1 MDNAHLLLH
10 DQLDGSSMLDT
21 PPTRDDA
28 IRQRVQELESQ
39 AQSYLARP
47 TNANFKQAIGLYER
61 ILGFGDINPAQRTS
75 FEHRL
80 EETLHAY
87 EQFRAQFGEL
97 TTARQIQRDEIELIE
112 LRKLIN
118 TGVEIGP
125 DGEELEPQFDK
136 LLATVRGKLLRI
148 ARELADQANKQAGD
162 GADYL
167 DPPLLDT
174 AIGTYERAIGAIQ
187 GNEIRGWEESS
198 AANIAVIGIK
208 SLLLNEAAESAIK
221 KYEQRAAD
229 VRDSRAAILRIRPL
243 YNEADSAFRQSTYA
257 QTIIILDSIQDLAGT
272 QLSSTL
278 VEGLRRRTMQH
289 WEQATLAR
297 ANALL
302 QAARM
307 ATSRGEYEQVE
318 KLVGELLGIEPHLET
333 AALTQCKQQA
343 QEIIKEVHALEE
355 YLQQL
360 VSDSG
365 LARVHGRIEEAEQ
378 RAREALVLRP
388 GYRPAQQA
396 LEHTLVVLVNNAL
409 RQAQDA
415 LAAPEE
421 LLLQAARDALELQH
435 QHIDEMRE
443 LPMRQPLHERLAQT
457 LGQLKHVLDQRY
469 ELQAHEQQAQALID
483 QAGQQALQE
492 RFADA
497 LATLGQARAL
507 APQHPR
513 LVVEENRVRASWAE
527 TLRQRAQSFIDADPP
542 HPAAALECL
551 VTLREIGMED
561 TASTELRRRA
571 EWQVSNERGMTFLHQ
586 GAFAQAIEVLKQ
598 GDLADAATR
607 SALSEAR
614 CQEAQRL
621 MQLGRWTPALEI
633 LQQIG
638 GEDPQVLALSSRA
651 RAEYLIDQAQ
661 GFLDVKVFG
670 GAESKLIEAERE
682 PLPDLAERIVQLR
695 EQINTARNVFR
706 KAQSLQQR
714 AQDLYHRYRSYGNP
728 SELLEAITT
737 LDEALA
743 LRDLPEEDHQRESI
757 QKLRNDYQQRYQD
770 LVLAERARLMS
781 EGDAALQTEQLER
794 IPEAI
799 QRYGA
804 VLELAP
810 NQPDIE
816 ALGRLERARQLLRQG
831 RDQLV
836 DETGML
842 LNLRGTRNSQRS
854 IRLADVQSLIV
865 RCKRAQQIAPET
877 HRSLNEALL
886 ALQEA
891 ARAYETADTDIQA
904 ARALWAAAR
913 REGSADFSEID
924 HAIERAVR
932 YFEGMTY
939 IHSELDRSSA
949 EGLMRQITANRDMQR
964 VVVSAST
971 AVSSALARSDS
982 EAAASAFAELSRAE
996 ETVYTT
1002 TAALSGVRG
1011 GAGTPE
1017 TVAERYPHQYAIL
1030 NSLAEQIKDQ
1040 MQRERE
1046 APDVQQLRE
1055 VIQQRIALQRLL
1067 ERLDR
1072 EDRFGLR

>member
-1 MDNAHLLLH
+1 MDNTSLLLH
-10 DQLDGSSMLDT
+10 DQLDGSPTLDA

-28 IRQRVQELESQ
+28 IQQRVHELESQ

-61 ILGFGDINPAQRTS
+61 ILGFGDINPAQRTR
-75 FEHRL
+75 FEQRQ

-136 LLATVRGKLLRI
+136 LLAIVREKLLRI

-167 DPPLLDT
+167 DPSLLDT

-187 GNEIRGWEESS
+187 GDETRGWEESS

-243 YNEADSAFRQSTYA
+243 YNEADSTFRQSTYA
-257 QTIIILDSIQDLAGT
+257 QTIIILDSIQDLAGA

-278 VEGLRRRTMQH
+278 VEGLRRRAMQH

-318 KLVGELLGIEPHLET
+318 KLAGELLGIEPHLET
-333 AALTQCKQQA
+333 AALTHCKQQA
-343 QEIIKEVHALEE
+343 QEIIKEIHALEE

-365 LARVHGRIEEAEQ
+365 LARVHGRIDEAEQ

-388 GYRPAQQA
+388 GYRPAQAA
-396 LEHTLVVLVNNAL
+396 LEHTLVILVNNAL

-415 LAAPEE
+415 LAAPEGSR
-421 LLLQAARDALELQH
+421 LQVARDALELQH
-435 QHIDEMRE
+435 QHIDEIGE
-443 LPMRQPLHERLAQT
+443 QPVRQPLQERLAQT
-457 LGQLKHVLDQRY
+457 LGQLKRVLDQRN
-469 ELQAHEQQAQALID
+469 EQRAHKQQAQALID

-497 LATLGQARAL
+497 LATLAQARAL
-507 APQHPR
+507 APQHPQ
-513 LVVEENRVRASWAE
+513 LVLEEHRVRAGWAE
-527 TLRQRAQSFIDADPP
+527 TLRQRALSFIDADPP

-571 EWQVSNERGMTFLHQ
+571 EWQVSNERGMAFLHQ

-598 GDLADAATR
+598 GDLTDAATR

-638 GEDPQVLALSSRA
+638 GDDPQVLALSSRA
-651 RAEYLIDQAQ
+651 RAEYLIEQAQ
-661 GFLDVKVFG
+661 GFLDVKVFS

-682 PLPDLAERIVQLR
+682 PLPELAGRIVQLR

-714 AQDLYHRYRSYGNP
+714 GQDKYQRYRSYGNP
-728 SELLEAITT
+728 SDLLEAIAT

-757 QKLRNDYQQRYQD
+757 QKQRDDYQQRYQD
-770 LVLAERARLMS
+770 LVLAERTRLIS

-810 NQPDIE
+810 SQPDIE
-816 ALGRLERARQLLRQG
+816 ALGRLERARQLLRHG

-836 DETGML
+836 DEAGLL
-842 LNLRGTRNSQRS
+842 LNLRGARNSQRG
-854 IRLADVQSLIV
+854 IRLADVQSLIA
-865 RCKRAQQIAPET
+865 RCMRAQQLAPET

-891 ARAYETADTDIQA
+891 ARAYETADTDVQA

-924 HAIERAVR
+924 HALERAVR

-964 VVVSAST
+964 VVISASA
-971 AVSSALARSDS
+971 AVASALARCDS
-982 EAAASAFAELSRAE
+982 EAAASAFAELARAE
-996 ETVYTT
+996 ETVYIT
-1002 TAALSGVRG
+1002 TAALSGVPG
-1011 GAGTPE
+1011 DPGAPATI
-1017 TVAERYPHQYAIL
+1017 AERYPHQYAIL
-1030 NSLAEQIKDQ
+1030 SSLAEQIKDH

-1055 VIQQRIALQRLL
+1055 IIQQRIILQRLL

>member
-1 MDNAHLLLH
+1 MDNAPLLLH
-10 DQLDGSSMLDT
+10 NELDASQPIDT
-21 PPTRDDA
+21 PPTRGDA
-28 IRQRVQELESQ
+28 IQQRVHELESQ

-47 TNANFKQAIGLYER
+47 TNANFKQAISLYER
-61 ILGFGDINPAQRTS
+61 ILGFGDINPAQRSS
-75 FEHRL
+75 FERRL
-80 EETLHAY
+80 DDTLHAY

-136 LLATVRGKLLRI
+136 LLATVREKLLRI

-167 DPPLLDT
+167 DPPLLDA
-174 AIGTYERAIGAIQ
+174 AIGTYARAIDCIQ
-187 GNEIRGWEESS
+187 GEEIRGWEESL
-198 AANIAVIGIK
+198 AATIAVGGIK

-221 KYEQRAAD
+221 KYEQRVAD
-229 VRDSRAAILRIRPL
+229 VRDSRSAILRIRPL
-243 YNEADSAFRQSTYA
+243 YDEADSAFRQSNFA
-257 QTIIILDSIQDLAGT
+257 QTIIILDSAQDLSGA
-272 QLSSTL
+272 QLSSSL
-278 VEGLRRRTMQH
+278 VAGLRRRAMQR

-307 ATSRGEYEQVE
+307 AASRGEYEQIE
-318 KLVGELLGIEPHLET
+318 KLVAELLGIEPHLET
-333 AALTQCKQQA
+333 EALTQCKQQA
-343 QEIIKEVHALEE
+343 HELLKEIHALEE

-360 VSDSG
+360 VGDSG
-365 LARVHGRIEEAEQ
+365 LARVHGRMEEAEQ

-396 LEHTLVVLVNNAL
+396 LESALVILVNTAL

-415 LAAPEE
+415 LAAPDASR
-421 LLLQAARDALELQH
+421 LQAVRDALELQH
-435 QHIDEMRE
+435 QHIDEIRD
-443 LPMRQPLHERLAQT
+443 PAARQPLVERLAQT
-457 LGQLKHVLDQRY
+457 LDQIKHKLEQRN
-469 ELQAHEQQAQALID
+469 EMHAREQQAQALLEE
-483 QAGQQALQE
+483 AGQQALQE

-497 LATLGQARAL
+497 LATIAAARAL
-507 APQHPR
+507 APQHSQ
-513 LVVEENRVRASWAE
+513 LVIEENRVRAGWAA
-527 TLRQRAQSFIDADPP
+527 TLRRRAQEFINADPP
-542 HPAAALECL
+542 HPSAALECL
-551 VTLREIGMED
+551 AALRELGMED
-561 TASTELRRRA
+561 TASIELRRRA
-571 EWQVSNERGMTFLHQ
+571 EWQASTARGMGLLHQ
-586 GAFAQAIEVLKQ
+586 GAFGQAIELLKQ
-598 GDLADAATR
+598 GDLADPATR

-614 CQEAQRL
+614 SQEAQRL
-621 MQLGRWTPALEI
+621 MQLGRWTSALEI

-638 GEDPQVLALSSRA
+638 GDDPAVLALSSRA
-651 RAEYLIDQAQ
+651 RAEYLIDQAK

-670 GAESKLIEAERE
+670 GAESKLIEADRE
-682 PLPDLAERIVQLR
+682 PLPELAGRIKQLR

-714 AQDLYHRYRSYGNP
+714 AQDQYQRYRSYSNP
-728 SELLEAITT
+728 SDLLDAIRT
-737 LDEALA
+737 LDEALE
-743 LRDLPEEDHQRESI
+743 LRDLPEEDHQREGI
-757 QKLRNDYQQRYQD
+757 QKLRDDYQQRYQD
-770 LVLAERARLMS
+770 LVLAERTRLMS

-799 QRYGA
+799 QCYGA

-810 NQPDIE
+810 HLPDTE

-836 DETGML
+836 DETGLL
-842 LNLRGTRNSQRS
+842 LNLRGTRNSQRG
-854 IRLADVQSLIV
+854 IRLADVQALIV
-865 RCKRAQQIAPET
+865 RCIRAQQLAPET

-924 HAIERAVR
+924 LALQRAVR

-949 EGLMRQITANRDMQR
+949 TGLLRQITANRDMQR
-964 VVVSAST
+964 VVIT
-971 AVSSALARSDS
+971 ADAAVAGALARSDN
-982 EAAASAFAELSRAE
+982 EAAAAAFAELARAE
-996 ETVYTT
+996 ETVYATT
-1002 TAALSGVRG
+1002 TALAG
-1011 GAGTPE
+1011 GADAPE
-1017 TVAERYPHQYAIL
+1017 TPAQRYPHQYAIL
-1030 NSLAEQIKDQ
+1030 NTLAEQIREH
-1040 MQRERE
+1040 MLRERE

-1055 VIQQRIALQRLL
+1055 IIQQRVVLQRLL

-1072 EDRFGLR
+1072 DNRFGLR

>member
-1 MDNAHLLLH
+1 MDNVPLLLH
-10 DQLDGSSMLDT
+10 DELDGSPPIDT
-21 PPTRDDA
+21 PLTRDDA
-28 IRQRVQELESQ
+28 IQRRVHELESQ

-61 ILGFGDINPAQRTS
+61 ILGFGDINPAQRSS
-75 FEHRL
+75 FERRL

-136 LLATVRGKLLRI
+136 LLATVREKLLRI

-167 DPPLLDT
+167 DPQLLDA
-174 AIGTYERAIGAIQ
+174 AISTYDRAIGCIQ
-187 GNEIRGWEESS
+187 GEEIQGWEESS

-208 SLLLNEAAESAIK
+208 SLLLNEAAEGAIK
-221 KYEQRAAD
+221 KYEQRAASI
-229 VRDSRAAILRIRPL
+229 RDSRSAILRVRPL
-243 YNEADSAFRQSTYA
+243 YDEADSAYRQGAYA
-257 QTIIILDSIQDLAGT
+257 HAVVILDSAQDLAGT

-278 VEGLRRRTMQH
+278 IEGLRRRAMQR

-302 QAARM
+302 QSARLAA
-307 ATSRGEYEQVE
+307 SRGEYDQIERQVA
-318 KLVGELLGIEPHLET
+318 ELLSIEPHLET
-333 AALTQCKQQA
+333 AALAECKQQA
-343 QEIIKEVHALEE
+343 HELLKEIHALEE

-365 LARVHGRIEEAEQ
+365 LARVHGRMEEAEQ

-396 LEHTLVVLVNNAL
+396 LESALVILVHAAL

-415 LAAPEE
+415 LAMADEAR
-421 LLLQAARDALELQH
+421 LQAARDTLELQH
-435 QHIDEMRE
+435 QHIEEIRE
-443 LPMRQPLHERLAQT
+443 QPVRQPLAERLDQT
-457 LGQLKHVLDQRY
+457 LGQIKRVLDQHNEVHAREY
-469 ELQAHEQQAQALID
+469 QAVALIE
-483 QAGQQALQE
+483 QARQQALQE

-497 LATLGQARAL
+497 LATIAAARAL
-507 APQHPR
+507 APQHPQ
-513 LVVEENRVRASWAE
+513 LAVEENRVRAGWAE
-527 TLRQRAQSFIDADPP
+527 TLRRRAQEFVDSDPP

-551 VTLREIGMED
+551 ATLREIGMED
-561 TASTELRRRA
+561 TASIELRRRA
-571 EWQVSNERGMTFLHQ
+571 DWQASTERGMGLLNQ
-586 GAFAQAIEVLKQ
+586 GAFGQAIELLKQ
-598 GDLADAATR
+598 GDLANT
-607 SALSEAR
+607 STKNALSQAR
-614 CQEAQRL
+614 YQEAQRL
-621 MQLGRWTPALEI
+621 MQLGRWMPALEM

-651 RAEYLIDQAQ
+651 RAEYLIDQAK
-661 GFLDVKVFG
+661 GFLDVKVFN
-670 GAESKLIEAERE
+670 GAESKLTEAERE
-682 PLPDLAERIVQLR
+682 PLPELADRIAQLR

-706 KAQSLQQR
+706 KAQNLQQR
-714 AQDLYHRYRSYGNP
+714 AQDQYHRYRSYGNP
-728 SELLEAITT
+728 GDLLEAIHT
-737 LDEALA
+737 LDEALN

-757 QKLRNDYQQRYQD
+757 QKLRNDYQQRYQE
-770 LVLAERARLMS
+770 LVLAERSRLMS

-804 VLELAP
+804 VLELSP
-810 NQPDIE
+810 HQPDAE
-816 ALGRLERARQLLRQG
+816 ALGRLERARQLLRRG

-836 DETGML
+836 DEAGML
-842 LNLRGTRNSQRS
+842 LNLRGARNSQRG
-854 IRLADVQSLIV
+854 IRLADVQALIV
-865 RCKRAQQIAPET
+865 RCTRAQQLAPET

-891 ARAYETADTDIQA
+891 ARAYETADTDVQA

-913 REGSADFSEID
+913 REGSADFTEID
-924 HAIERAVR
+924 LALQRAVR

-949 EGLMRQITANRDMQR
+949 DGLMRQITANRDMQR
-964 VVVSAST
+964 VVVTASA
-971 AVSSALARSDS
+971 AVTNALARSDG
-982 EAAASAFAELSRAE
+982 EAASAAFAELARAE

-1002 TAALSGVRG
+1002 TAALAGMPSGSH
-1011 GAGTPE
+1011 APE
-1017 TVAERYPHQYAIL
+1017 TIAERYPHQYAIL
-1030 NSLAEQIKDQ
+1030 SSLAGQIKDH

-1055 VIQQRIALQRLL
+1055 IIQQRIALQRLL

>member
-1 MDNAHLLLH
+1 MDNVHLLLH
-10 DQLDGSSMLDT
+10 DELDGSPPIDM

-28 IRQRVQELESQ
+28 IQQRVHELERQ

-61 ILGFGDINPAQRTS
+61 ILGFSDINPAQRTS
-75 FEHRL
+75 FDQRL
-80 EETLHAY
+80 EATLHAY

-136 LLATVRGKLLRI
+136 LLATVREKLLRI
-148 ARELADQANKQAGD
+148 ARELADQAHKQAGD

-174 AIGTYERAIGAIQ
+174 AISTYERAIGCIQ
-187 GNEIRGWEESS
+187 GEEIQGWEESS

-208 SLLLNEAAESAIK
+208 SLLLNEAAEGAIK
-221 KYEQRAAD
+221 KYEQRAASI
-229 VRDSRAAILRIRPL
+229 RDSRSAILRVRPL
-243 YNEADSAFRQSTYA
+243 YDEADGAFRQSDYA
-257 QTIIILDSIQDLAGT
+257 QAVVILDSAQDLAGA

-278 VEGLRRRTMQH
+278 VEGLRRRAMQR

-297 ANALL
+297 ANGLL

-307 ATSRGEYEQVE
+307 AASRGEYEQIE
-318 KLVGELLGIEPHLET
+318 KLVTELLGIEPHLET
-333 AALTQCKQQA
+333 TALMQCKQQA
-343 QEIIKEVHALEE
+343 QELLKEIHALEE
-355 YLQQL
+355 YLHQL

-365 LARVHGRIEEAEQ
+365 LARVHGHMEEAEQ

-388 GYRPAQQA
+388 GYQQAQQA
-396 LEHTLVVLVNNAL
+396 LENALVVLVNNAL

-415 LAAPEE
+415 LAAPDEQR
-421 LLLQAARDALELQH
+421 LQAARDALELQH
-435 QHIDEMRE
+435 QHIDEIHAA
-443 LPMRQPLHERLAQT
+443 PVRQPLAERLAQT
-457 LGQLKHVLDQRY
+457 LGQLKRVLDQRY
-469 ELQAHEQQAQALID
+469 EMYGREQQAQALID
-483 QAGQQALQE
+483 QASQQALQE

-497 LATLGQARAL
+497 LTTIESARTL

-513 LVVEENRVRASWAE
+513 LVAEENRVRAGWAE
-527 TLRQRAQSFIDADPP
+527 TLRQRARAFIDADPP

-551 VTLREIGMED
+551 TSLREIGMED
-561 TASTELRRRA
+561 IASIELRRRA
-571 EWQVSNERGMTFLHQ
+571 DWQVSTERGLVYLHQ
-586 GAFAQAIEVLKQ
+586 GAFTQAIEVLKQ
-598 GDLADAATR
+598 GDLANAATR
-607 SALSEAR
+607 RALSEAR

-621 MQLGRWTPALEI
+621 MQLGRWMPALEI

-638 GEDPQVLALSSRA
+638 GDDPQVPALSSRA
-651 RAEYLIDQAQ
+651 RAEYLLDQAR
-661 GFLDVKVFG
+661 GFLQVKVFS
-670 GAESKLIEAERE
+670 GAESTLIEAERE
-682 PLPDLAERIVQLR
+682 LLPELADQIEQLR

-706 KAQSLQQR
+706 KAQGLQQR
-714 AQDLYHRYRSYGNP
+714 AQDQYQRYRSYNNP
-728 SELLEAITT
+728 GDLLEAIRT
-737 LDEALA
+737 LDKALE
-743 LRDLPEEDHQRESI
+743 LHDLPEEDHQREGI
-757 QKLRNDYQQRYQD
+757 QKLRDEYQERYQN
-770 LVLAERARLMS
+770 LILAERTRLMS
-781 EGDAALQTEQLER
+781 EGDAALQSDQLDR

-804 VLELAP
+804 VLEIAP
-810 NQPDIE
+810 DQPDTE
-816 ALGRLERARQLLRQG
+816 ALGRLERARQLLRHR

-836 DETGML
+836 DETGLL
-842 LNLRGTRNSQRS
+842 LNLRGVRNSQRG
-854 IRLADVQSLIV
+854 IRLADIQSLIA
-865 RCKRAQQIAPET
+865 RCTRAQQIAPET

-891 ARAYETADTDIQA
+891 ARAYETADTDVQA

-924 HAIERAVR
+924 HALERAVR

-939 IHSELDRSSA
+939 IHSELDRGSPD
-949 EGLMRQITANRDMQR
+949 GLMRQINANRDMQR
-964 VVVSAST
+964 VVVTASA
-971 AVSSALARSDS
+971 AVSSALARFDS
-982 EAAASAFAELSRAE
+982 EAAAAAFADLARAE

-1002 TAALSGVRG
+1002 TAALAGIPG
-1011 GAGTPE
+1011 GARTPE
-1017 TVAERYPHQYAIL
+1017 SIGERYPHQYAIL
-1030 NSLAEQIKDQ
+1030 NALSEQIKVH

-1055 VIQQRIALQRLL
+1055 VIQQRVVLQRLL

-1072 EDRFGLR
+1072 DDRFGLR

>member
-10 DQLDGSSMLDT
+10 DELDGSAPMDIQ
-21 PPTRDDA
+21 PTRDDA
-28 IRQRVQELESQ
+28 IQQRVHELESQ

-61 ILGFGDINPAQRTS
+61 ILGFGDINPAQRSS
-75 FEHRL
+75 FERRL
-80 EETLHAY
+80 EATLQAY

-136 LLATVRGKLLRI
+136 LLATVREKLLRI

-167 DPPLLDT
+167 DPQLLDA
-174 AIGTYERAIGAIQ
+174 AIGTCERAIGCIQ
-187 GNEIRGWEESS
+187 GEEIRGWEESS

-221 KYEQRAAD
+221 KYQQRVAD
-229 VRDSRAAILRIRPL
+229 IRDSRAVILRIRPL
-243 YNEADSAFRQSTYA
+243 YDEADSAFRQSDYA
-257 QTIIILDSIQDLAGT
+257 QAIIILDSAQDLAGA

-278 VEGLRRRTMQH
+278 VEGLRRRAMQR

-297 ANALL
+297 ANGLL

-307 ATSRGEYEQVE
+307 AASRGEYEKIE
-318 KLVGELLGIEPHLET
+318 KLVAELLGIEPHLET

-343 QEIIKEVHALEE
+343 HEMLKEIHALEE

-360 VSDSG
+360 VNDSG
-365 LARVHGRIEEAEQ
+365 LARVHGRMEEAEQ

-388 GYRPAQQA
+388 GYQPAQQA
-396 LEHTLVVLVNNAL
+396 LENTLVILVNNAL
-409 RQAQDA
+409 RQAHDA
-415 LAAPEE
+415 LTTPDEQR
-421 LLLQAARDALELQH
+421 LQIARDALELQH
-435 QHIDEMRE
+435 QHLDEIRDA
-443 LPMRQPLHERLAQT
+443 LVRQPLSERLAQT
-457 LGQLKHVLDQRY
+457 LSQLKQVLDQRY
-469 ELQAHEQQAQALID
+469 AIHAREQQAQALIE

-497 LATLGQARAL
+497 LATLDQARAL

-513 LVVEENRVRASWAE
+513 LVTEENHVRAGWAE
-527 TLRQRAQSFIDADPP
+527 TLRQRARAFIDADPP

-551 VTLREIGMED
+551 ATLREIGMED
-561 TASTELRRRA
+561 TASIELWRRA
-571 EWQVSNERGMTFLHQ
+571 DWQASIQSGLALLHQ

-607 SALSEAR
+607 SALTEAR

-638 GEDPQVLALSSRA
+638 GDDPEVLALSSRA
-651 RAEYLIDQAQ
+651 RAEYLIDQAK

-682 PLPDLAERIVQLR
+682 PLPELAGRIAQLR
-695 EQINTARNVFR
+695 DQINTARNVFR
-706 KAQSLQQR
+706 KAQGLQQR
-714 AQDLYHRYRSYGNP
+714 AQDQYQRFRSYSNP
-728 SELLEAITT
+728 SDLLEAIHT
-737 LDEALA
+737 LDQALE
-743 LRDLPEEDHQRESI
+743 LRDLPEEDHQREGI
-757 QKLRNDYQQRYQD
+757 QKLRDDYQQRYQD
-770 LVLAERARLMS
+770 LVLAERTRLMS

-810 NQPDIE
+810 HQPDTE
-816 ALGRLERARQLLRQG
+816 ALGRLERARQLLRHG
-831 RDQLV
+831 RDKLV
-836 DETGML
+836 DEAGLL
-842 LNLRGTRNSQRS
+842 LNLRGARNSQRG
-854 IRLADVQSLIV
+854 IRLADVQSLIA
-865 RCKRAQQIAPET
+865 RCTRAQQLAPET
-877 HRSLNEALL
+877 HRALNEALL

-891 ARAYETADTDIQA
+891 ARACETADTDIQA

-924 HAIERAVR
+924 HALQRAVR

-939 IHSELDRSSA
+939 IHAELDRSSPT
-949 EGLMRQITANRDMQR
+949 GLMRQITAHRDMQR
-964 VVVSAST
+964 VVATASA
-971 AVSSALARSDS
+971 AVANALVRADGD
-982 EAAASAFAELSRAE
+982 AAAAAFAELARAE
-996 ETVYTT
+996 EAFQATS
-1002 TAALSGVRG
+1002 AALAG
-1011 GAGTPE
+1011 GASAPE
-1017 TVAERYPHQYAIL
+1017 TIAERYPQQHAVL
-1030 NSLAEQIKDQ
+1030 STLAEQIREH

-1055 VIQQRIALQRLL
+1055 IIQQRILLQRLL

>member
-10 DQLDGSSMLDT
+10 DQLDGSPRLI
-21 PPTRDDA
+21 R
-28 IRQRVQELESQ
+28 RQRATTQFSS
-39 AQSYLARP
+39 AYTSWKARP
-47 TNANFKQAIGLYER
+47 KATWRGRPTPTSSRRSASTSAFWASATSTR
-61 ILGFGDINPAQRTS
+61 PSARS
-75 FEHRL
+75 FERRL

-136 LLATVRGKLLRI
+136 LLATVREKLLRI

-174 AIGTYERAIGAIQ
+174 AIGTYERAIGCIQ
-187 GNEIRGWEESS
+187 GEEIRGWEESS

-208 SLLLNEAAESAIK
+208 SLLLNEAAEGAIK
-221 KYEQRAAD
+221 KYEQRAAG
-229 VRDSRAAILRIRPL
+229 VRDSRSAILRIRPL
-243 YNEADSAFRQSTYA
+243 YDEADSAFRQSDYA
-257 QTIIILDSIQDLAGT
+257 QAIVILDSAQDLAGT

-278 VEGLRRRTMQH
+278 VEGLRRRAMQR

-307 ATSRGEYEQVE
+307 AASRGEYEQIE
-318 KLVGELLGIEPHLET
+318 KLVAELLGIEPHLET

-343 QEIIKEVHALEE
+343 QELLKEIHALEE

-365 LARVHGRIEEAEQ
+365 LARVHGRMEEAEQ

-396 LEHTLVVLVNNAL
+396 LENALVILVNNAL

-415 LAAPEE
+415 LAAPDEPR
-421 LLLQAARDALELQH
+421 LQAARDALELQH
-435 QHIDEMRE
+435 QHIDEIRE
-443 LPMRQPLHERLAQT
+443 QPVRQPLNERLAQT
-457 LGQLKHVLDQRY
+457 LGQLKRVLDQRY
-469 ELQAHEQQAQALID
+469 EMHAREQQAQALID

-497 LATLGQARAL
+497 LATLAAARAL
-507 APQHPR
+507 APQHPQ
-513 LVVEENRVRASWAE
+513 LVVEENRVRAGWAE
-527 TLRQRAQSFIDADPP
+527 TLRQRAQAFIDSDPP

-551 VTLREIGMED
+551 ATLREIGMED
-561 TASTELRRRA
+561 TASIELRRRA
-571 EWQVSNERGMTFLHQ
+571 DWQASTERGMAYLHQ

-638 GEDPQVLALSSRA
+638 GDDPQVLALSSRA
-651 RAEYLIDQAQ
+651 RAEYLIDQAK

-682 PLPDLAERIVQLR
+682 PLPELAGRIAQLR

-714 AQDLYHRYRSYGNP
+714 AQDQYQRYRSYSNP
-728 SELLEAITT
+728 SDLLEAIRT
-737 LDEALA
+737 LDEALE

-757 QKLRNDYQQRYQD
+757 QKLRDDYQQRYQD
-770 LVLAERARLMS
+770 LVLAERTRLMS

-810 NQPDIE
+810 NQPDTE
-816 ALGRLERARQLLRQG
+816 ALGRLERARQLLRHG

-836 DETGML
+836 DETGLL
-842 LNLRGTRNSQRS
+842 LNLRGARNSQRG
-854 IRLADVQSLIV
+854 IRLADVQSLIA
-865 RCKRAQQIAPET
+865 RCTRAQQIAPET

-924 HAIERAVR
+924 HALQRAVR

-964 VVVSAST
+964 VVVSASA
-971 AVSSALARSDS
+971 AVASALARSDS
-982 EAAASAFAELSRAE
+982 EAAASAFAELARAE
-996 ETVYTT
+996 ETVYIT
-1002 TAALSGVRG
+1002 TAALSGIPG

-1017 TVAERYPHQYAIL
+1017 TIAERYPHQYAIL
-1030 NSLAEQIKDQ
+1030 NSLAEQIKDH

-1055 VIQQRIALQRLL
+1055 IIQQRIVLQRLL